1 MAYNRNNSVR
11 LAGVVLSGTL
21 ALAGAVP
28 AAAQTTGPALEA
40 EAHQEDEKQ
49 ETVAYLLKEGDQ
61 SDSDFVQQAVSSFE
75 EVWKIFSAEEG
86 DEDAEAES
94 VKILVLCG
102 STSLT
107 EEELHRLAELQVT
120 VVTEAAY
127 QAALE
132 DEESDQEEDEVP
144 ASEIKETEQVQE
156 EQKTDTA
163 DHSVQNSSDTDQ
175 VEELPVLII
184 PGTEQVQEEK
194 PFIWEAPKIILKP
207 AKQQDT
213 TVDAGETAGADSAE
227 QAADQSESAA
237 ESTAVPFEP
246 VITDTAEQQSSSQTG
261 ILLPG
266 FSVPT
271 GVTEEQADS
280 ETEIETVEESEDAAA
295 DEADDAAAETE
306 DAATDEAGDAAAETE
321 DAATD
326 EAGDAAV
333 ETEDAATDEAGDAE
347 SDSAEE
353 ADETE
358 EVEVIYNLFSLFTTD
373 ESFNLAE
380 SKITAAAEIPE
391 AVDETADTETADAS
405 DTNPLVETETEET
418 QTIVLMSLPGID
430 LVGGGTSSVGGGTSG
445 SSSTGSASSGTGST
459 SGSNTGSSSSGKGTS
474 SSSSTGSTSGSS
486 TGSTSSGKGTSSSGS
501 AGSTSGSSAG
511 SSSGNSTASG
521 SSAAAQAADSARP
534 GMVQTGDSSR
544 RNLWGVSAGVSGLL
558 AGLFTLQWKKSRRE
572 EKDIQ

>member
-306 DAATDEAGDAAAETE
+306 DAATDEAGDAA
-321 DAATD
+321 
-326 EAGDAAV
+326 V